1 MKKKRYSLG
10 ILQSH
15 PTQFDGPLFR
25 VITNQPDIDLTVYYF
40 SRGASVPSYDREIN
54 RRSGWDHDITSGYRY
69 LILSN
74 SWLKRLRE
82 LWGMC
87 AGNRHD
93 LLVIAGYNFPITLGA
108 AMLSRVAGTWTGL
121 RADSVVTHPP
131 RSPLSMAK
139 NLLLRLLLRLYKTGH
154 PTGTLARR
162 RMTHCG
168 IAADALFEF
177 PYAVDHDYLRN
188 RWERFVPDRVAL
200 RHAMGIQA
208 EDFVVLGIAKFV
220 AREDPLTLVRAYH
233 KVGERN
239 PNVHLILVG
248 DGVLN
253 TDIRDL
259 VARSNLRGVHLPGY
273 VDYSELPKYF
283 ALADVFV
290 HPAVWEPW
298 GVSVNE
304 AMVCGLPVIA
314 ADSVGAGVDLIQPGQ
329 TGAVFAAGDTN
340 ALAGEIEHLVRDPD
354 LARGMGSRARAVV
367 ADWGYQRTLSELRKA
382 LDYVMTKQG
391 VPSES

>member
-1 MKKKRYSLG
+1 MKKRYSLG

-25 VITNQPDIDLTVYYF
+25 VIANQPDIDLTVYYF
-40 SRGASVPSYDREIN
+40 SRGAAIPSYDRELN
-54 RRSGWDHDITSGYRY
+54 RHSGWDHDITSGYRY

-74 SWLKRLRE
+74 SRLKRLRE

-87 AGNRHD
+87 VDNHHD

-108 AMLSRVAGTWTGL
+108 AMLSRVVGTRTGL
-121 RADSVVTHPP
+121 RADSVVIHSPI
-131 RSPLSMAK
+131 SPLLMAK
-139 NLLLRLLLRLYKTGH
+139 NLLLRLLLHLYKTGH

-162 RMTHCG
+162 RMNHYG
-168 IAADALFEF
+168 IANDALFVF

-188 RWERFVPDRVAL
+188 RLDLFIPNKLAL

-208 EDFVVLGIAKFV
+208 DDFVVLGIAKFV
-220 AREDPLTLVRAYH
+220 EREDPLTLVRAYR
-233 KVGERN
+233 KVCQSY

-248 DGVLN
+248 DGILN
-253 TDIRDL
+253 VEIRDL
-259 VARSNLRGVHLPGY
+259 VSRSNLRGVHLPGY
-273 VDYSELPKYF
+273 IDYSDLPKYF

-290 HPAVWEPW
+290 HPAVREPW

-314 ADSVGAGVDLIQPGQ
+314 ADSVGAGVDLIEPGQ
-329 TGAVFAAGDTN
+329 TGAVFAASNSD
-340 ALAGEIEHLVRDPD
+340 ALAHEIEHLVRDPD
-354 LARGMGSRARAVV
+354 LTRIMGSRARAVV
-367 ADWGYQRTLSELRKA
+367 ENWGYQRTLSELRKA
-382 LDYVMTKQG
+382 LDHGDGRK
-391 VPSES
+391 SA

>member
-1 MKKKRYSLG
+1 MMKKRYSLG

-40 SRGASVPSYDREIN
+40 SRGAGVPSYDREIN
-54 RRSGWDHDITSGYRY
+54 RRSGWDHDITSGYQY

-74 SWLKRLRE
+74 LWFKRLRE

-87 AGNRHD
+87 VGNRHD
-93 LLVIAGYNFPITLGA
+93 LLVIAGYNFPVTLGA
-108 AMLSRVAGTWTGL
+108 AVLSRLVGTRTGL
-121 RADSVVTHPP
+121 RADSVVIHQPK
-131 RSPLSMAK
+131 SPLSMAK

-162 RMTHCG
+162 RMNHYG
-168 IAADALFEF
+168 IAGDASFMF
-177 PYAVDHDYLRN
+177 PYAVDHDYLRS
-188 RWERFVPDRVAL
+188 RLDLFIPDRLVL
-200 RHAMGIQA
+200 RHKMGIQA
-208 EDFVVLGIAKFV
+208 DDFVVLGIAKFV
-220 AREDPLTLVRAYH
+220 EREDPLTLVRAYR
-233 KVGERN
+233 KVCQSY

-248 DGVLN
+248 NGVLN
-253 TDIRDL
+253 AEIRDL

-290 HPAVWEPW
+290 HPAVREPW

-314 ADSVGAGVDLIQPGQ
+314 SDSVGAGVDLIQPGQ
-329 TGAVFAAGDTN
+329 TGAVFAAGDTD
-340 ALAGEIEHLVRDPD
+340 ALAREIEHLVRDPN
-354 LARGMGSRARAVV
+354 LARGMGTRARAVV
-367 ADWGYQRTLSELRKA
+367 EDWGYLRTLSELRKV
-382 LDYVMTKQG
+382 LDYVMTKKG
-391 VPSES
+391 ISSES